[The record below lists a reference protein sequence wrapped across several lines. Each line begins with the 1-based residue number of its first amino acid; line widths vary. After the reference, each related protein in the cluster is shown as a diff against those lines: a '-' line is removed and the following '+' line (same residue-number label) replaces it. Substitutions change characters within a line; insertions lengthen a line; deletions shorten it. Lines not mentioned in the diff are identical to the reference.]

1 MVSLLSLLGKG
12 GRPWGLRLLEIC
24 QSGMV
29 LCWEAVLELLT
40 HRVYTQSVHSRR
52 LVIRLRNLLRLRL
65 VVWGRLLRV
74 GFSLNKRLQYAVK
87 CLNIRELRAS
97 LIFEDDV

>member
-1 MVSLLSLLGKG
+1 MSLLSLLGKG

-29 LCWEAVLELLT
+29 LCWEAVFELLT
-40 HRVYTQSVHSRR
+40 HRVYTQSVHRRR
-52 LVIRLRNLLRLRL
+52 LVVRLRNRLWLRL

-74 GFSLNKRLQYAVK
+74 GFSLKKGLQDAVK
-87 CLNIRELRAS
+87 CLHIRGLGAP
-97 LIFEDDV
+97 LIFENDI